1 MLKFCIAHKRQVS
14 RVVFSVADRW
24 SRKLLHSEMAIEQLE
39 HIGIGW
45 ASADEPE
52 VNSDNQ
58 DGRYNL
64 QRKIVEAEQFSRNL
78 SRKMKARSLEAVKWS
93 LAACRPYRVYQC

>member
-1 MLKFCIAHKRQVS
+1 VS
-14 RVVFSVADRW
+14 FSVLPTAGHANYSTR
-24 SRKLLHSEMAIEQLE
+24 RC
-39 HIGIGW
+39 
-45 ASADEPE
+45 
-52 VNSDNQ
+52 DNQ